1 MDLLKRSLLC
11 FRTSTAVTQ
20 YYHLKCIPSSF
31 LTARNESGRLWMA
44 RLAYYLLI
52 GQLTLRGLLFSS
64 DSDLLYNPLGACLV
78 IRYPFLN
85 NHLLINSFCL
95 LACWGIFIDYAFN
108 SSMDGVLVGHTYQL
122 MVGNGRHFRALN
134 GRRLGWPTMLK
145 EQGDHWQ
152 FWRLPIAY
160 IALGRRIW
168 TLSSPGR
175 KSTVSNGSKVL
186 PRQTRRRQLL

>member
-1 MDLLKRSLLC
+1 
-11 FRTSTAVTQ
+11 
-20 YYHLKCIPSSF
+20 
-31 LTARNESGRLWMA
+31 MA

-95 LACWGIFIDYAFN
+95 LACWGLFIDYAFN

-175 KSTVSNGSKVL
+175 KSTVSNGSLKFYLAKLGVVSYSDQLRGRLLVYSSVL
-186 PRQTRRRQLL
+186 EALVVWMILSYRKW